1 MVLCN
6 KDCVPCCNF
15 CLYSIHEKI
24 LIDGKVTN
32 GAPVGCFKHPDIEH
46 QETAESGE
54 YCDDFHCF
62 RAT

>member
-6 KDCVPCCNF
+6 KDCIPCCDF

-46 QETAESGE
+46 QEIAESYG

>member
-1 MVLCN
+1 MILCN
-6 KDCVPCCNF
+6 KDCIPCCDF
-15 CLYSIHEKI
+15 YLYSVHEKI
-24 LIDGKVTN
+24 LIDGKVIN

-46 QETAESGE
+46 QETEESGE